1 MWFNGFC
8 GSMAF
13 CGSKDFCDLMEGS
26 MKGSRAEKGFFEEK
40 RLFVVKRK
48 QVARGGGCNKSG
60 GLESGCGGGRTK
72 GLGFDLEEIGGERV
86 GEERDRFKEGLGVG
100 TGVRHESKVPRD
112 LESEVPMVER
122 ALSIIISSVFKTA
135 VGTEAAASTTFFL

>member
-1 MWFNGFC
+1 
-8 GSMAF
+8 MAF

-60 GLESGCGGGRTK
+60 GLEGGCGGGRTK
-72 GLGFDLEEIGGERV
+72 GLGFELEEIGGERV